1 MSDTHTE
8 APSVYSPSPEFAEQ
22 ANATEELYR
31 EAEQDRLAFWAKQ
44 ADRLSWDTP
53 FTEVLDWSE
62 APFAKWFVGGKLNV
76 AYNCV
81 DRHVEA
87 GNGDRVAILWEGA
100 PVGDSRTLTYAELQ
114 AEVCRAANALTDLGL
129 VAGDR
134 VAIYMPMV
142 PEAIVAMLACARLG
156 VMHSV
161 VFAGFSASALKARIE
176 DAEAKLVITTDGQ
189 FRRGKAVSL
198 KESVDEAVGAGGQ
211 AGKSTVE
218 HVLVVRRTGMD
229 TPWTEGRDL
238 WWHDTVDAAS
248 PEHTPEAFD
257 AEHPLFLLYTSG
269 TTGKPKGI
277 MHTSGGFLT
286 QASYTHHNVFDVK
299 PDTDVYWCTADIG
312 WVTGHTYIVYGP
324 LSNGVTQVVYEGTPA
339 SPNEHRH
346 FEVIEKYGVTIYYT
360 APTVIRMFMK
370 FGREIPDAHDLSSL
384 RLLGSVG
391 EPINHEAW
399 RWYRDAFGGNKTPIV
414 DTWWQTETGSIMIS
428 PLPGVTETKPGSAMR
443 PLPGITAKIVDED
456 GNELVPG
463 ADEAEHVTGYLV
475 LDEPWP
481 SMLRGI
487 WGDPER
493 YKETYWSKYG
503 KQGWYFA
510 GDGARVDSD
519 GSIWLL
525 GRIDDVM
532 NVSGHRISTT
542 EVESALVGHSGV
554 AEAAVVGA
562 SDETTGQGICAFVIL
577 ESHAK
582 HSDEDMV
589 EVLREQVAK
598 EIGKI
603 ARPREIHV
611 VPELPKTRSG
621 KIMRRLL
628 RDVAEGREL
637 GDTSTLVD
645 PSVFEAIRAEQVARL
660 AKRIRPLHRPGRI
673 PSRAGSWQRC
683 RPVVC

>member
-1 MSDTHTE
+1 MTGTSTQHTDI
-8 APSVYSPSPEFAEQ
+8 PSVYPPSDEFAAQ
-22 ANATEELYR
+22 ANAAEEMYR
-31 EAEQDRLAFWAKQ
+31 EADADRLAFWAKQ
-44 ADRLSWDTP
+44 AERLSWDTP
-53 FTEVLDWSE
+53 FSEVLDWSE

-87 GNGDRVAILWEGA
+87 GNGDRVAIHWQGEPA
-100 PVGDSRTLTYAELQ
+100 DDTRDITYAQLQ
-114 AEVCRAANALTDLGL
+114 ADVCKAANVLTEMGL

-134 VAIYMPMV
+134 VAIYMPML
-142 PEAIVAMLACARLG
+142 PEAIVSMLACARLG
-156 VMHSV
+156 IMHSV
-161 VFAGFSASALKARIE
+161 VFAGFSATALAARIA
-176 DAEAKLVITTDGQ
+176 DAEAKLVITSDGQ
-189 FRRGKAVSL
+189 FRRGQAVSL
-198 KESVDEAVGAGGQ
+198 KEAVDEACKGQ
-211 AGKSTVE
+211 QSIE
-218 HVLVVRRTGMD
+218 HVLVVRRTGID
-229 TPWTEGRDL
+229 TPWTEGRDV
-238 WWHDTVDAAS
+238 WWHDTVEPAS
-248 PEHTPEAFD
+248 PAHTPAAFD
-257 AEHPLFLLYTSG
+257 SEHPLFLLYTSG

-286 QASYTHHNVFDVK
+286 QTSFTHYNVFDIK
-299 PDTDVYWCTADIG
+299 PETDVYWCTADIG

-324 LSNGVTQVVYEGTPA
+324 LSNGATQVVYEGTPN

-346 FEVIEKYGVTIYYT
+346 FEIIEKYGVTVYYT
-360 APTVIRMFMK
+360 APTLIRMFMK
-370 FGREIPDAHDLSSL
+370 WGREYPDAHDLSSL

-391 EPINHEAW
+391 EPINPEAW
-399 RWYRDAFGGNKTPIV
+399 RWYRDAFGGNKTPVV
-414 DTWWQTETGSIMIS
+414 DTWWQTETGAIMIS
-428 PLPGVTETKPGSAMR
+428 PLPGVTEAKPGSAMK
-443 PLPGITAKIVDED
+443 PLPGISAMIVDEE

-475 LDEPWP
+475 LDQPWP

-493 YKETYWSKYG
+493 YKDTYWSRYG

-510 GDGARVDSD
+510 GDGARVDAD
-519 GSIWLL
+519 GSVWLL

-577 ESHAK
+577 ESHIK
-582 HSDEDMV
+582 DSGDEMV
-589 EVLREQVAK
+589 SELREQVAK

-645 PSVFEAIRAEQVARL
+645 PSVFEAIRA
-660 AKRIRPLHRPGRI
+660 GN
-673 PSRAGSWQRC
+673 S
-683 RPVVC
+683 

>member
-1 MSDTHTE
+1 MSQTHAEGPPTYP
-8 APSVYSPSPEFAEQ
+8 PSDDFAAQ
-22 ANATEELYR
+22 ANATAELYS
-31 EAEQDRLAFWAKQ
+31 EAEKDRLAFWAKQ
-44 ADRLSWDTP
+44 ANRLSWDTP
-53 FTEVLDWSE
+53 FDEVLDWSD
-62 APFAKWFVGGKLNV
+62 APVAKWFVGGKLNV

-87 GNGDRVAILWEGA
+87 GNGDRVAIRWEGE
-100 PVGDSRTLTYAELQ
+100 PKDDSREITYSELL
-114 AEVCRAANALTDLGL
+114 AEVCKAANALTDLGL

-134 VAIYMPMV
+134 VAIYMPML

-156 VMHSV
+156 VLHSV
-161 VFAGFSASALKARIE
+161 VFAGFSASALAARIE

-189 FRRGKAVSL
+189 YRRGKAASL
-198 KESVDEAVGAGGQ
+198 KEPVDEAVDGQ
-211 AGKSTVE
+211 KSVE
-218 HVLVVRRTGMD
+218 HVLVVRRTGID

-238 WWHDTVDAAS
+238 WWHDTVDKAS

-257 AEHPLFLLYTSG
+257 SEHPLFLLYTSG

-277 MHTSGGFLT
+277 MHTSGGYLT

-299 PDTDVYWCTADIG
+299 PETDVYWCTADIG

-324 LSNGVTQVVYEGTPA
+324 LSNGVTQVVYEGTPN
-339 SPNEHRH
+339 SPDEHRH

-360 APTVIRMFMK
+360 APTLIRMFMK
-370 FGREIPDAHDLSSL
+370 WGREIPDAHDLSSL

-391 EPINHEAW
+391 EPINPEAW
-399 RWYRDAFGGNKTPIV
+399 RWYRDAFGGNRTPIV
-414 DTWWQTETGSIMIS
+414 DTWWQTETGAIMIS
-428 PLPGVTETKPGSAMR
+428 PLPGVTAAKPGSAMT
-443 PLPGITAKIVDED
+443 PLPGISAKIVDED
-456 GNELVPG
+456 GKELVPG

-475 LDEPWP
+475 LDQPWP

-493 YKETYWSKYG
+493 YKETYWSRYA

-519 GSIWLL
+519 GNIWLL

-562 SDETTGQGICAFVIL
+562 TDETTGQGICAFVIL
-577 ESHAK
+577 EAHAK
-582 HSDEDMV
+582 DNDGH
-589 EVLREQVAK
+589 
-598 EIGKI
+598 G
-603 ARPREIHV
+603 
-611 VPELPKTRSG
+611 
-621 KIMRRLL
+621 RRT
-628 RDVAEGREL
+628 A
-637 GDTSTLVD
+637 
-645 PSVFEAIRAEQVARL
+645 
-660 AKRIRPLHRPGRI
+660 
-673 PSRAGSWQRC
+673 RAGRQGDRKDRAPARDSRRAGATEDPQRQDHAPAAA
-683 RPVVC
+683 RRRRGS

>member
-1 MSDTHTE
+1 MTETHTGT
-8 APSVYSPSPEFAEQ
+8 PSSYPPSSEFAAN
-22 ANATEELYR
+22 ANATEDLYQA
-31 EAEQDRLAFWAKQ
+31 AENDRLAFWGEQ
-44 ADRLSWDTP
+44 GNRLSWQTP
-53 FTEVLDWSE
+53 FSEVLDWSE
-62 APFAKWFVGGKLNV
+62 APVAKWFVGGKLNV

-87 GNGDRVAILWEGA
+87 GNGDRVAIHWEGE
-100 PVGDSRTLTYAELQ
+100 PVGDGRTITYSQLQ
-114 AEVCRAANALTDLGL
+114 ADVCKAANALTGLGL

-134 VAIYMPMV
+134 VAIYMPML

-156 VMHSV
+156 ILHSV
-161 VFAGFSASALKARIE
+161 VFAGFSATALAARIE
-176 DAEAKLVITTDGQ
+176 DAAAKLVITADGQ
-189 FRRGKAVSL
+189 YRRGSAVSL
-198 KESVDEAVGAGGQ
+198 KQSVDEAVEGQ
-211 AGKSTVE
+211 DSVE
-218 HVLVVRRTGMD
+218 HVLVVRRTGID

-238 WWHDTVDAAS
+238 WWHDIVEPAS
-248 PEHTPEAFD
+248 AEHTPESFD

-277 MHTSGGFLT
+277 MHTSGGYLT
-286 QASYTHHNVFDVK
+286 QSSYTHYNVFDIK
-299 PDTDVYWCTADIG
+299 PESDVYWCTADIG

-324 LSNGVTQVVYEGTPA
+324 LSNGATQVVYEGTPA
-339 SPNEHRH
+339 SPDEHRH
-346 FEVIEKYGVTIYYT
+346 FQIIEKYGVTIYYT
-360 APTVIRMFMK
+360 APTLIRMFMK
-370 FGREIPDAHDLSSL
+370 WGREYPDAHDLSSL

-391 EPINHEAW
+391 EPINPEAW
-399 RWYRDAFGGNKTPIV
+399 RWYRDAFGANKTPIV
-414 DTWWQTETGSIMIS
+414 DTWWQTETGAIMIS
-428 PLPGVTETKPGSAMR
+428 PLPGVTATKPGSAMK
-443 PLPGITAKIVDED
+443 PLPGISAKVVDED
-456 GNELVPG
+456 GKELVPG
-463 ADEAEHVTGYLV
+463 ADETEHVTGYLV
-475 LDEPWP
+475 LDAPWP

-493 YKETYWSKYG
+493 YRETYWSRYAD
-503 KQGWYFA
+503 QGWYFA

-577 ESHAK
+577 EAHAK
-582 HSDEDMV
+582 DNDNMVDE
-589 EVLREQVAK
+589 LREQVAK

-645 PSVFEAIRAEQVARL
+645 PSVFEAIRAS
-660 AKRIRPLHRPGRI
+660 K
-673 PSRAGSWQRC
+673 
-683 RPVVC
+683 

>member
-1 MSDTHTE
+1 MQRAVTTLTGMSDAQTE
-8 APSVYSPSPEFAEQ
+8 VQSVYPPSSEFAAQ
-22 ANATEELYR
+22 ANASEALYR
-31 EAEQDRLAFWAKQ
+31 EAEADRLAFWADQ
-44 ADRLSWDTP
+44 ANRLSWATP
-53 FTEVLDWSE
+53 FDEVLDWSG
-62 APFAKWFVGGKLNV
+62 APVAKWFVGGKLNV

-87 GNGDRVAILWEGA
+87 GHGDRVAIRWEGE
-100 PVGDSRTLTYAELQ
+100 PGDSRDVTYADLL
-114 AEVCRAANALTDLGL
+114 AEVSRAANALTDLGL

-134 VAIYMPMV
+134 VAIYMPML

-156 VMHSV
+156 VLHSV
-161 VFAGFSASALKARIE
+161 VFAGFSATALAARVE

-189 FRRGKAVSL
+189 YRRGQAISL
-198 KESVDEAVGAGGQ
+198 KESVDEAIDGQ
-211 AGKSTVE
+211 KSVE
-218 HVLVVRRTGMD
+218 HVVVVRRTGMD
-229 TPWTEGRDL
+229 TPWTPGRDL
-238 WWHDTVDAAS
+238 WWHDTVETAS
-248 PEHTPEAFD
+248 PQHTPEAFD
-257 AEHPLFLLYTSG
+257 SEHPLFLLYTSG

-277 MHTSGGFLT
+277 MHTSGGYLT
-286 QASYTHHNVFDVK
+286 QASYTHFNVFDIK
-299 PDTDVYWCTADIG
+299 PATDVFWCTADIG

-324 LSNGVTQVVYEGTPA
+324 LSNGVTQVVYEGTPN

-360 APTVIRMFMK
+360 APTLIRTFMK
-370 FGREIPDAHDLSSL
+370 WGREIPDAHDLSSL

-391 EPINHEAW
+391 EPINPEAW
-399 RWYRDAFGGNKTPIV
+399 RWYRDVFGGNRTPVV
-414 DTWWQTETGSIMIS
+414 DTWWQTETGAIMIS
-428 PLPGVTETKPGSAMR
+428 PLPGVTAAKPGSAMK
-443 PLPGITAKIVDED
+443 PLPGISAMIVDEE
-456 GNELVPG
+456 GTELVPG

-475 LDEPWP
+475 LDLPWP
-481 SMLRGI
+481 AMLRGI
-487 WGDPER
+487 WGDPQR
-493 YKETYWSKYG
+493 YTETYWSRYAEK
-503 KQGWYFA
+503 GWYFA

-582 HSDEDMV
+582 DNDNMV
-589 EVLREQVAK
+589 EELREQVAN

-645 PSVFEAIRAEQVARL
+645 PSVFEAIRAS
-660 AKRIRPLHRPGRI
+660 K
-673 PSRAGSWQRC
+673 
-683 RPVVC
+683 

>member
-1 MSDTHTE
+1 MSQSHAEGPLTYPPADD
-8 APSVYSPSPEFAEQ
+8 FAAQ
-22 ANATEELYR
+22 ANATAELCR
-31 EAEQDRLAFWAKQ
+31 EAEKDRLAFWAKQ
-44 ADRLSWDTP
+44 AHRLSWETP
-53 FTEVLDWSE
+53 FDEVLDWSE
-62 APFAKWFVGGKLNV
+62 APVAKWFVGGKLNV

-87 GNGDRVAILWEGA
+87 GNGDRVAIRWEGERKD
-100 PVGDSRTLTYAELQ
+100 DSRDITYSDLLAQ
-114 AEVCRAANALTDLGL
+114 VSKAANALTDLGL

-134 VAIYMPMV
+134 VAIYMPML

-156 VMHSV
+156 VLHSV
-161 VFAGFSASALKARIE
+161 VFAGFSSSALAARIE
-176 DAEAKLVITTDGQ
+176 DAEAKLVITSDGQ
-189 FRRGKAVSL
+189 YRRGKAASL
-198 KESVDEAVGAGGQ
+198 KAPVDDAVDGQ
-211 AGKSTVE
+211 KSVE
-218 HVLVVRRTGMD
+218 HVLVVRRTGID

-238 WWHDTVDAAS
+238 WWHDVVDKAS

-257 AEHPLFLLYTSG
+257 SEHPLFLLYTSG

-277 MHTSGGFLT
+277 VHTSGGYLT

-299 PDTDVYWCTADIG
+299 PETDVYWCTADIG

-324 LSNGVTQVVYEGTPA
+324 LSNGVTQVVYEGTPN
-339 SPNEHRH
+339 SPDEHRH

-360 APTVIRMFMK
+360 APTLIRLFMK
-370 FGREIPDAHDLSSL
+370 WGREIPDSHDLSSL

-391 EPINHEAW
+391 EPINPEAW
-399 RWYRDAFGGNKTPIV
+399 KWYRDALGGNRTPIV
-414 DTWWQTETGSIMIS
+414 DTWWQTETGAIMIS
-428 PLPGVTETKPGSAMR
+428 PLPGVTAAKPGSAMA
-443 PLPGITAKIVDED
+443 PLPGISATIVDED
-456 GNELVPG
+456 GKELVPG

-475 LDEPWP
+475 LDRPWP

-493 YKETYWSKYG
+493 FEQTYWSRYA

-519 GSIWLL
+519 GDIWVL
-525 GRIDDVM
+525 GRVDDVM
-532 NVSGHRISTT
+532 NVSGHRISTA

-577 ESHAK
+577 RASHARAT
-582 HSDEDMV
+582 EDAAIV
-589 EVLREQVAK
+589 EELREQVAK

-645 PSVFEAIRAEQVARL
+645 PTVFEVIRA
-660 AKRIRPLHRPGRI
+660 GR
-673 PSRAGSWQRC
+673 
-683 RPVVC
+683 